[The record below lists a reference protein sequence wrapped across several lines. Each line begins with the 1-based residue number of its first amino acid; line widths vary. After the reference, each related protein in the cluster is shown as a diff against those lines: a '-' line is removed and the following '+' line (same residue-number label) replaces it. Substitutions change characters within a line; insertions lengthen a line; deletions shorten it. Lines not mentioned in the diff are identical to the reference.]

1 MKIIT
6 QKPMLVITA
15 EEKAALEKAK
25 AILDKFTDEN
35 EEVVDEILEE
45 WGYCFDNVCDAYNVI
60 GTILDEATTA
70 NSENAKRLVVEYT
83 AELVVG

>member
-15 EEKAALEKAK
+15 EEKATLEKAR

-45 WGYCFDNVCDAYNVI
+45 WGYCYDNVCDAYNVI

-70 NSENAKRLVVEYT
+70 NSEDVKTLAVYCT
-83 AELVVG
+83 AQLVVG

>member
-15 EEKAALEKAK
+15 EEKATLEKAR

-35 EEVVDEILEE
+35 EEFVDEILDE

-60 GTILDEATTA
+60 GTILEEATTA
-70 NSENAKRLVVEYT
+70 NSEDAKTLAVYCT
-83 AELVVG
+83 AQLVVG

>member
-15 EEKAALEKAK
+15 EEKATLEKAR

-35 EEVVDEILEE
+35 EEVVDEILDE

-60 GTILDEATTA
+60 GTILDEAITA
-70 NSENAKRLVVEYT
+70 NSENAKTLAVQYT
-83 AELVVG
+83 AQLVVG

>member
-15 EEKAALEKAK
+15 EEKATLEKAR

-45 WGYCFDNVCDAYNVI
+45 WGYCYDNFCDAYNVI

-70 NSENAKRLVVEYT
+70 NSEDAKTLAVQYS
-83 AELVVG
+83 AKLVVG

>member
-6 QKPMLVITA
+6 QKPMFVITA
-15 EEKAALEKAK
+15 EEKATLEKAR
-25 AILDKFTDEN
+25 AILDEITDEN
-35 EEVVDEILEE
+35 EEVVDEILDE

-70 NSENAKRLVVEYT
+70 NSENAKTLAVQYT
-83 AELVVG
+83 AQLVVG

>member
-6 QKPMLVITA
+6 QKPMLVITT
-15 EEKAALEKAK
+15 EEKATLEKAK

-45 WGYCFDNVCDAYNVI
+45 WGYCFDNVCDACHVI

-70 NSENAKRLVVEYT
+70 NSEDARRLVVQYT